1 MIGEGQ
7 ALEETFMQGSG
18 GTARGR
24 MVYVGVGLVFALLL
38 ASYLL
43 YQITVVVLVL
53 LLTLLFSVIISGP
66 VDYLERRGVGR
77 GLATLVVLGGL
88 IFILGIAGTALA
100 PVIENQAREL
110 AETFPELLK
119 NTQDLVVSLQNS
131 LGLETSFGLDP
142 QNLLDSARNF
152 LSGGALA
159 TVANVGASVANVISF
174 AVVIII
180 ATIYAVA
187 RPAPLING
195 FVALFP
201 AGHRQRVREILGNVY
216 ETLQRWFLGQL
227 TSMTIIGLLS
237 TMALSLIG
245 IPFALLLGIFSGLI
259 SFIPFVGPAISV
271 IPPVLLALVGD
282 PIDALWVVLAYAVI
296 QMIES
301 YLIYP
306 LVMSRAVSI
315 HPAVV
320 MFALL
325 IMGTLFGFVGVLL
338 AVPLVTAVHV
348 LLRELW
354 IERMDALGTDPNPP
368 EEEPKPKLMAR
379 WLRRAAKGH
388 FRS

>member
-1 MIGEGQ
+1 VQE
-7 ALEETFMQGSG
+7 SG
-18 GTARGR
+18 GIARER

-38 ASYLL
+38 ASYLV
-43 YQITVVVLVL
+43 YQIAVVVLVL
-53 LLTLLFSVIISGP
+53 LLTLLFSIIISGP
-66 VDYLERRGVGR
+66 VDYLERQGVGR
-77 GLATLVVLGGL
+77 GLGTLAVLGGL
-88 IFILGIAGTALA
+88 TLILGIMGRALV
-100 PVIENQAREL
+100 PVIEEQAREL
-110 AETFPELLK
+110 AETFPELLV
-119 NTQDLVVSLQNS
+119 NAQDFIERLQS
-131 LGLETSFGLDP
+131 AMGLETSFGLDP

-152 LSGGALA
+152 FSGGALA

-174 AVVIII
+174 TVVIAI

-201 AGHRQRVREILGNVY
+201 AGRRQRVREILDGMY
-216 ETLQRWFLGQL
+216 ETVQRWFLGQL
-227 TSMTIIGLLS
+227 VSMTIIGVLS
-237 TMALSLIG
+237 TVSLSLIG
-245 IPFALLLGIFSGLI
+245 IPFALLLGVFSGLI
-259 SFIPFVGPAISV
+259 SFIPFVGPMISV
-271 IPPVLLALVGD
+271 IPPMLLALIGI
-282 PIDALWVVLAYAVI
+282 PIDALWVLLAYAGI

-306 LVMSRAVSI
+306 LVMSRAVSL

-338 AVPLVTAVHV
+338 AVPLVTALHV

-354 IERMDALGTDPNPP
+354 IERMDSLGTDPNPP
-368 EEEPKPKLMAR
+368 EEEPKPKRHHL
-379 WLRRAAKGH
+379 WRAARDL